1 MAGLSTRTASSS
13 KNSRILAF
21 LLLILCLSLLIPAR
35 AVAAPADDSADA
47 FTKGVVS
54 ASKEICNEYISKATS
69 FIPDE
74 AQKSCSKELAKYLQ
88 ENQGWT
94 STLDSLN
101 NIAIGKLICTP
112 AQVLP
117 VLGSICTTLVTPL
130 APNIKNILSKVGVQ
144 TIAKVNQLQQWVEK
158 AKFILDPETQLEK
171 IVNSLYVSAGTAYT
185 AVLREVVEIGDP
197 DLQAPW
203 WRDSYAA
210 AGGLGL
216 LVASFLLLFL
226 CWDAASSKISPS
238 QFVDGIKQYAVS
250 LLMIVFAPPVA
261 IVLLNVSNGMS
272 KGVVTW
278 GGKDSLDVLLKLA
291 IFTNP
296 ATALLGGW
304 IVGLFLLLMLL
315 IGCLL
320 LLASFIIQGL
330 AVYLSSI
337 AMGIGLGFR
346 THPRWRHKALAFPL
360 ICTGLIFTKPVLLFG
375 VMCMTKLINNYNPIS
390 SAAGGPLKLLTDTFI
405 VGLGV
410 LLLGLS
416 PLILLTIF
424 KVLPTGS
431 EMMPTDINPASATAG
446 AAAGV
451 MGAKIASD
459 RMGMFSGGGG
469 GGGRSST
476 ANNGGGKSTAP
487 GGGGSGGS
495 GGGGSSSVGAGSSAG
510 ASPSP
515 ARVGGGGGGG
525 GGKAAAGGAGALFL
539 AAALATA
546 AKGAADTGKKMGDS
560 VGHAA
565 APAETSPE
573 GAVDIN
579 NYRRLSEA

>member
-1 MAGLSTRTASSS
+1 MVGLSTRTSTNS

-21 LLLILCLSLLIPAR
+21 FLLILCLSLIAPAR
-35 AVAAPADDSADA
+35 AVAAPSDGASDA
-47 FTKGVVS
+47 LSKGVAS
-54 ASKEICNEYISKATS
+54 ASSKICDAYISKVPI
-69 FIPDE
+69 FIPDTVKRNCGKRVE
-74 AQKSCSKELAKYLQ
+74 AYLS

-94 STLDSLN
+94 SNLEALN
-101 NIAIGKLICTP
+101 NRAIATLICTP
-112 AQVLP
+112 LRAMP
-117 VLGSICTTLVTPL
+117 FLGEGCITALTPL
-130 APNIKNILSKVGVQ
+130 APTVKSILFKVALKGAQ
-144 TIAKVNQLQQWVEK
+144 KVKEFQEWIES

-185 AVLREVVEIGDP
+185 AVLREIVTIGNP

-216 LVASFLLLFL
+216 LVATFLLLFL
-226 CWDAASSKISPS
+226 SWDAAARKISPS
-238 QFVDGIKQYAVS
+238 QFGDGIKQYAVS
-250 LLMIVFAPPVA
+250 LIMIVFAPPVA

-272 KGVVTW
+272 QGVVTW
-278 GGKDSLDVLLKLA
+278 GGKDSLEVLIKLA
-291 IFTNP
+291 IFNNP

-405 VGLGV
+405 VALGV

-469 GGGRSST
+469 RSST
-476 ANNGGGKSTAP
+476 ANNGGGQSPAP
-487 GGGGSGGS
+487 GGGGSG

-546 AKGAADTGKKMGDS
+546 AKSAADTGKKMGDS